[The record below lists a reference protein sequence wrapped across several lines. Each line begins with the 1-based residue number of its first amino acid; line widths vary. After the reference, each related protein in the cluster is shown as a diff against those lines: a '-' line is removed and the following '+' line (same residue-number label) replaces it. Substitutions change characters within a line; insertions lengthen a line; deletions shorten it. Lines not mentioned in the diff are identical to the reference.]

1 MRTATFALFL
11 GIVYISAGVLG
22 MVPEARL
29 PPEGHLLGL
38 FPVNTA
44 HNIIHLAIGV
54 WGVAA
59 WQADHIGHRVR
70 SPRLYARTVA
80 IFYGLLA
87 LLGVIPATNTLFGL
101 VPIHGNDVW
110 LHGASAAIAA
120 YFGWRQKTEV
130 ERRGGP
136 GTDRRERAVPVEHER
151 RLGHSDRRVPGSEV

>member
-1 MRTATFALFL
+1 MRTATFALFM
-11 GIVYISAGVLG
+11 GIAYISAGVLG
-22 MVPEARL
+22 MVPEAL
-29 PPEGHLLGL
+29 MPPEGHLFGL

-44 HNIIHLAIGV
+44 HNVIHLLIGV

-59 WQADHIGHRVR
+59 WQADHMGHRVR
-70 SPRLYARTVA
+70 SPRLYARAVA

-120 YFGWRQKTEV
+120 YFGWRQKSEV

-136 GTDRRERAVPVEHER
+136 ATDRREHALRVEHER

>member
-1 MRTATFALFL
+1 MRTATFALFM
-11 GIVYISAGVLG
+11 GIAYISAGVLG
-22 MVPEARL
+22 MVPEAL
-29 PPEGHLLGL
+29 MPPEGHLLGL

-44 HNIIHLAIGV
+44 HNVIHLLIGV

-59 WQADHIGHRVR
+59 WQADHMGHRVR
-70 SPRLYARTVA
+70 SPRLYARAVA

-87 LLGVIPATNTLFGL
+87 VLGVIPATNTLFGL

-120 YFGWRQKTEV
+120 YFGWRQKSEV

-136 GTDRRERAVPVEHER
+136 ATDRREHALRVEHER